1 MTGELR
7 EFSGTRP
14 GDTKEPLERP
24 ARGGFTRPGER
35 GGARDMEDSVR
46 MGTEIEIDPRLL
58 ALQGTRPADPA
69 PSEAALA
76 APRSDVEALKDGAAM
91 LVQAGNRVAAIAL
104 LWSAIAIE
112 PLDLG
117 AHRRLAAMLANAGDP
132 DGAANEYARYID
144 FVLPT
149 GDVGRAAAELSYG
162 ATMLGGHPALHEAAE
177 KIALAVRA
185 LVPALPE
192 PAPLPI
198 PRLLPKVDLRF
209 CVHDDGRYRWL
220 QLEGGHADLAP
231 SAVRLLDGDDN
242 VLNMRPCIAIAHGQK
257 GHAPAIDGE
266 PPSVAWAVLGV
277 SDDVVAALDAG
288 DLPPYRIEAQ
298 IGDEWL
304 STSLAD
310 TGCRVGRRA
319 ARAAVS

>member
-1 MTGELR
+1 MSDDLR
-7 EFSGTRP
+7 LR
-14 GDTKEPLERP
+14 
-24 ARGGFTRPGER
+24 
-35 GGARDMEDSVR
+35 
-46 MGTEIEIDPRLL
+46 
-58 ALQGTRPADPA
+58 
-69 PSEAALA
+69 ALA
-76 APRSDVEALKDGAAM
+76 EVSPPDASEPEAGVDLPEPIYDRSHSDVEALKDGAVM
-91 LVQAGNRVAAIAL
+91 FLEAGNRVAALAL

-162 ATMLGGHPALHEAAE
+162 ATMPGGHPALHEAAE

-209 CVHDDGRYRWL
+209 CVHDDGRYHW
-220 QLEGGHADLAP
+220 
-231 SAVRLLDGDDN
+231 
-242 VLNMRPCIAIAHGQK
+242 
-257 GHAPAIDGE
+257 
-266 PPSVAWAVLGV
+266 
-277 SDDVVAALDAG
+277 
-288 DLPPYRIEAQ
+288 
-298 IGDEWL
+298 
-304 STSLAD
+304 
-310 TGCRVGRRA
+310 
-319 ARAAVS
+319 